1 MKKKPNYALFLD
13 EINLYLA
20 QCAKEGK
27 DPLATT
33 PQERPNPLGAIGK

>member
-20 QCAKEGK
+20 TCAAQGK
-27 DPLATT
+27 DPLKAT
-33 PQERPNPLGAIGK
+33 PEERPNPLGAVGK